1 MTERKST
8 GRDAPPR
15 AGAMVES
22 LRGLGYSTGAALA
35 DIIDNSLAAH
45 AGRVE
50 LTFVWAGPDSYLT
63 ILDDGDGMS
72 AEALD
77 SAMRLGDRNPLD
89 ERDADDL
96 GRFGLGLKT
105 ASFSQAQRLTV
116 ASRRHQGELDVLRWD
131 LEVLRADRSGR
142 WTLLEGP
149 HPGSET
155 RLDAL
160 ADRHKGTLV
169 LWELMDRVAPD
180 GDGEAE
186 FLLRIDRVERHLA
199 MVFHRWI
206 EDRRL
211 VLTINGRAVKPW
223 NPFLEARGD
232 TWRTVRDTFQC
243 RGSSVG
249 VQGFVLPHRDRL
261 EKGQWEDAAGPDG
274 WTAQQGFYVY
284 RNERLL
290 VAGSWLGLGRG
301 RSWTKEEAYRLAR
314 IRLDLTNAS
323 DADWQIDIR
332 KSTARPPA
340 EAKAR
345 LTAVAE
351 AVREQ
356 ARKVFAFRSAPTAG
370 PRRDPVIQAWTATRA
385 KSGPAYRIDPAHP
398 VVAAVLEDAG
408 EMEPAIRAM
417 LRVIEETVP
426 IQQIWL
432 DTAEARDVPAPAR
445 ESAPAPELDAVLQR
459 LFTSLVRRKGMSEA
473 DARAHLL
480 RTEPFSAWP
489 ERVGALT
496 PDPAGDPQ

>member
-1 MTERKST
+1 M

-45 AGRVE
+45 ARQVD
-50 LTFVWAGPDSYLT
+50 LNFNWAGPDSYLL

-72 AEALD
+72 PDELD

-89 ERDADDL
+89 EREAEDL

-116 ASRRHQGELDVLRWD
+116 ASRPEGGEIDVLRWD
-131 LEVLRADRSGR
+131 LEVLRADRAGR
-142 WTLLEGP
+142 WTLLEGC
-149 HPGSET
+149 HPGSE
-155 RLDAL
+155 
-160 ADRHKGTLV
+160 DRFASFGDRPTGTAV
-169 LWELMDRVAPD
+169 LWELMDRVAPE
-180 GDGEAE
+180 GDGEGE

-211 VLTINGRAVKPW
+211 VLTINGRPVKPW
-223 NPFLEARGD
+223 NPFLEGRGD
-232 TWRTVRDTFQC
+232 TWRSVKDVFLS
-243 RGSSVG
+243 RGRPVA

-261 EKGQWEDAAGPDG
+261 APGVWEDAAGPDG

-301 RSWTKEEAYRLAR
+301 RSWTKDEAYRLAR

-340 EAKAR
+340 EARAR
-345 LTAVAE
+345 LTAMAE
-351 AVREQ
+351 AVRER
-356 ARKVFAFRSAPTAG
+356 ARRVFAFRSTPTAVG
-370 PRRDPVIQAWTATRA
+370 KRSPVVQAWMSTQS
-385 KSGPAYRIDPAHP
+385 KSGARYRVDTDHP
-398 VVAAVLEDAG
+398 VVAAVLEEAG
-408 EMEPAIRAM
+408 GLEPAIRAM
-417 LRVIEETVP
+417 LHVIETTVP
-426 IQQIWL
+426 VQQIWL
-432 DTAEARDVPAPAR
+432 DTAEARDVPSPAGDA
-445 ESAPAPELDAVLQR
+445 EPAPEMIAIMER
-459 LFTSLVRRKGMSEA
+459 LFRSLTRRKGLSEA
-473 DARAHLL
+473 DARAELL

-489 ERVGALT
+489 DRVGALSS
-496 PDPAGDPQ
+496 PAGDPQ